1 MSQLIHRQQTKRVKV
16 GNLFIGGNNE
26 VIIQSMT
33 TTKTHDVTATVEQIN
48 RLASAGCQLVR
59 VACLDEADAQAL
71 KEIKNKFQFL

>member
-59 VACLDEADAQAL
+59 VPV
-71 KEIKNKFQFL
+71 